1 MTVGELIQALGQ
13 FDPKMEFMVM
23 GPPDSGDATFPILG
37 LDKWEGGVGNG
48 ACVLSIQPDLEQ
60 EEAPVSAPTPN
71 PEQIAS
77 QVGDIGPGSLG
88 QAEDLGVEQ

>member
-13 FDPKMEFMVM
+13 FDPQMEFMVM
-23 GPPDSGDATFPILG
+23 GPPDSGDTAFPILG
-37 LDKWEGGVGNG
+37 LDKWEGVGQNG

-60 EEAPVSAPTPN
+60 EEPPAPTSTPN

-77 QVGDIGPGSLG
+77 QIGDIGTGSLG
-88 QAEDLGVEQ
+88 QAENVQ